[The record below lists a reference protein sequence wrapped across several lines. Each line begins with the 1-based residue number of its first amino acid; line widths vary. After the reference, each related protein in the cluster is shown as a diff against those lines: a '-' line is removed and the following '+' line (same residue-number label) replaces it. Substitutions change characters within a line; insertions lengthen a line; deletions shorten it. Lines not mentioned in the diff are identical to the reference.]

1 MKSPNETL
9 EVLTFYNRYKNS
21 LMRSPQQKKEWLTCG
36 LFKPF
41 LRTWQKN
48 MVGGE
53 GAYSERFRERN
64 LTPKINPPVPKVSN
78 KFKTFFITLEN

>member
-1 MKSPNETL
+1 MNSPNETL
-9 EVLTFYNRYKNS
+9 EVLTFYNRYK
-21 LMRSPQQKKEWLTCG
+21 SPQKKKKKWSTCG

-41 LRTWQKN
+41 LRTSQKN

-78 KFKTFFITLEN
+78 KFKTFLLP